1 MLAAL
6 LLSSAASAS
15 TIDITMVGTV
25 STPLTSNTGA
35 TWQTL
40 DGQSLPYS
48 VLQGDDAT
56 ATVIIDT
63 SIEGGSSQVTAD
75 GVWFYNDIHRPTI
88 AFDGFGTFGDQYGS
102 SEVFLGYDGS
112 VLVT

>member
-75 GVWFYNDIHRPTI
+75 GVWFYIRRI
-88 AFDGFGTFGDQYGS
+88 AGNVKRQIGS
-102 SEVFLGYDGS
+102 DHQQRLAALAWSGE
-112 VLVT
+112 